1 MHHVPQQIKIK
12 TCHLQII
19 PKIKNRVV
27 KCKLRDSNDNLTR
40 PNSKTRAT
48 QGNSTRTTPII
59 DKIIKVTEDNKTT
72 EEIKIVKEEVRA
84 KAQTSTTNSM
94 GKEATNSLVVN
105 SEVGSIKTIK
115 IGIRTILA
123 S

>member
-48 QGNSTRTTPII
+48 QGNNTRTTPII
-59 DKIIKVTEDNKTT
+59 DKTIKVTEDNKTT
-72 EEIKIVKEEVRA
+72 EEIKIIKEEVRA

>member
-1 MHHVPQQIKIK
+1 MHHAPQQIKIK

-27 KCKLRDSNDNLTR
+27 KCKLRDSSDNLTR

-59 DKIIKVTEDNKTT
+59 DKTIKVTEDNKTT

-84 KAQTSTTNSM
+84 KAQTSTTNNM

-105 SEVGSIKTIK
+105 SEVGSIKTIR